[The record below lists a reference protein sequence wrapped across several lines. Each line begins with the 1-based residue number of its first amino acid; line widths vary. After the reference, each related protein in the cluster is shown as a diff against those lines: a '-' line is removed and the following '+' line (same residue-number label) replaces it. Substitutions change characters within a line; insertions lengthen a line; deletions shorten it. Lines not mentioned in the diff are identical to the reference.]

1 MAYEKNLLKLMVLIS
16 LRVVS
21 GWWWSSDV
29 NVNQSLNPWI
39 LRLEI
44 LEKGFRLDNYL
55 ARPKSATFAT
65 PPLAMRTFLAA
76 KSR

>member
-44 LEKGFRLDNYL
+44 LE
-55 ARPKSATFAT
+55 
-65 PPLAMRTFLAA
+65 
-76 KSR
+76 